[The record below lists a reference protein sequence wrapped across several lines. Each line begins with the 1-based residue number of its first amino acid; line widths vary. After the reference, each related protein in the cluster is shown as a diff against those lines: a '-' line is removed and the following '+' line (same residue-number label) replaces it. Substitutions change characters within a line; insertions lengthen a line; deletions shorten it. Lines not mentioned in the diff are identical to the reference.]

1 MVLSKPKYRNW
12 VEPEP
17 TAWEES
23 MYTLRVLLPSIATKI
38 VNAFGLSLKWSK
50 WGIDRLKMNLYHLE
64 EGVLSFFDESALST
78 GATLGGYSLNK
89 DGVVYKNLKEPYR
102 CSNVLSWSDI
112 GKYGIGEFILRDSI
126 EAACKC
132 LLQYVELKKDSSYGL
147 WVTQY
152 ELCLDS
158 ACKTR
163 ANQHHL
169 YNSIKELL
177 TESLKDLYPVVIEK
191 EYTEPYV
198 QFQKLSGRVVEIV
211 KLYCKSQA
219 RGGSILRFEYA
230 WDCGGGNQPPTRSLY
245 LPLETCYK
253 GRKIV
258 LRSYR
263 VRKSLEDELLDTIV
277 SEGVKGLERVIKRVV
292 GHLDGQRDRA
302 S

>member
-1 MVLSKPKYRNW
+1 
-12 VEPEP
+12 
-17 TAWEES
+17 
-23 MYTLRVLLPSIATKI
+23 
-38 VNAFGLSLKWSK
+38 
-50 WGIDRLKMNLYHLE
+50 LY
-64 EGVLSFFDESALST
+64 D
-78 GATLGGYSLNK
+78 
-89 DGVVYKNLKEPYR
+89 
-102 CSNVLSWSDI
+102 
-112 GKYGIGEFILRDSI
+112 
-126 EAACKC
+126 
-132 LLQYVELKKDSSYGL
+132 L

-163 ANQHHL
+163 ANLHRL

-177 TESLKDLYPVVIEK
+177 TESLKDFYPVVIEK
-191 EYTEPYV
+191 KDYPEPYI
-198 QFQKLSGRVVEIV
+198 QFQKLPGRVTEIL

-230 WDCGGGNQPPTRSLY
+230 WDCGGDNQPPTRSLY
-245 LPLETCYK
+245 LPLETGYK

-277 SEGVKGLERVIKRVV
+277 SEGVKALERVIKRVV
-292 GHLDGQRDRA
+292 GHLDGQRDKA